1 MRGTPPHSSSCARRP
16 ERRHQLLEGNG
27 AATGRRAYEA
37 VPEGLRA
44 RVVGLSLQH
53 QASHGSPG
61 QRRPGGRD
69 LASDDPR
76 DLPGAIRP
84 IASIRCPPARS
95 GRLVKLSL
103 LRDERDPAYVQSRAF
118 SDRPA
123 CPAAAFRPTSCSSR
137 EDERSGRMANLKA
150 WRAETLRSPLGP
162 AVASCDRFV
171 TCGTTW
177 TR

>member
-37 VPEGLRA
+37 LPEGLRA
-44 RVVGLSLQH
+44 RVVGLLLQH

-84 IASIRCPPARS
+84 IASTHPETGRNALFRGRRFGSCIPPVPLEESEA
-95 GRLVKLSL
+95 L
-103 LRDERDPAYVQSRAF
+103 LNDLWAHATRDEFA
-118 SDRPA
+118 
-123 CPAAAFRPTSCSSR
+123 
-137 EDERSGRMANLKA
+137 
-150 WRAETLRSPLGP
+150 
-162 AVASCDRFV
+162 
-171 TCGTTW
+171 
-177 TR
+177 